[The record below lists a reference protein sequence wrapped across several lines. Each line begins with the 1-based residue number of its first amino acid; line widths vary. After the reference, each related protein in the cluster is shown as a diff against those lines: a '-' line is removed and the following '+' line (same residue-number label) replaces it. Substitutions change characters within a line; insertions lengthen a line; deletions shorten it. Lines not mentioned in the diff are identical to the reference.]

1 MKTFSSMNT
10 PVKFTLAVLATA
22 FAVVLQSCG
31 ATTDTNTNAEAAQ
44 LTATRDSLRTV
55 IASLNGELADI
66 EARLAEATGSI
77 DLVAVTAIEAPVK
90 TYKHYFT
97 IQGNIETDLNALVF
111 PESQGIVKS
120 ILVREG
126 QRVTKGQ
133 ALMSLD
139 TELIQKNIDEVETQ
153 YTLAK
158 DIFERQE
165 RLWQQKIGSELQ
177 YLEAKTNKERLEN
190 TLATLN
196 KQKSMGTVKA
206 PFDGVI
212 DNISPRIGEMASPA
226 MPVAR
231 IISLDNMFV
240 RSQLSENY
248 ISVVA
253 EGMPAEVVL
262 PGGDTL
268 TTAIKRIGKY
278 INPENRTFEVTLD
291 LPDSEFARPNMFC
304 SIRVNDLT
312 LDSAVVV
319 RSSII
324 MQDIDNREF
333 VYTLNR
339 NGDAYTVRKAFVKT
353 GSSYGGYSWIESGL
367 APGDLIVDKGARRVI
382 EDQTVALSNAN

>member
-1 MKTFSSMNT
+1 MKTFSSMTT
-10 PVKFTLAVLATA
+10 PVKLTLAVLVTA

-31 ATTDTNTNAEAAQ
+31 AATETNAEAAQ
-44 LTATRDSLRTV
+44 LTLTRDSLRTV
-55 IASLNGELADI
+55 IAGLNGELADI
-66 EARLAEATGSI
+66 EARLTEVSGGA
-77 DLVAVTAIEAPVK
+77 DLVTVTALQAPVQ

-126 QRVTKGQ
+126 QRVSKGQ

-165 RLWQQKIGSELQ
+165 RLWQQKIGSEVQ
-177 YLEAKTNKERLEN
+177 FLEVKTNKERLEN
-190 TLATLN
+190 ALSTLN

-212 DNISPRIGEMASPA
+212 DNISPRMGEMASPA

-240 RSQLSENY
+240 SAQLSENY
-248 ISVVA
+248 IGIVA

-268 TTAIKRIGKY
+268 ATSVKRIGKF

-312 LDSAVVV
+312 LDSAIVV
-319 RSSII
+319 RSSMI

-333 VYTLNR
+333 VYTLDR
-339 NGDAYTVRKAFVKT
+339 SATAYTVRKTFVKA
-353 GSSYGGYSWIESGL
+353 GSSYGDYSWIESGL
-367 APGDLIVDKGARRVI
+367 APGDLIVDKGARRVT
-382 EDQTVALSNAN
+382 EAQTVALSTEN